1 MKGKSLTAR
10 QYEDRKGR
18 KREGRKEPGGKY
30 EREGGRK
37 RERLFHPLKKTT
49 QSITYLGFRIKLEMV
64 KSSYVTED
72 CGL

>member
-1 MKGKSLTAR
+1 MKGR
-10 QYEDRKGR
+10 EEGKG
-18 KREGRKEPGGKY
+18 KDC
-30 EREGGRK
+30 
-37 RERLFHPLKKTT
+37 FTLKKIT

>member
-1 MKGKSLTAR
+1 MKGR
-10 QYEDRKGR
+10 E
-18 KREGRKEPGGKY
+18 EGRGKDCFTL
-30 EREGGRK
+30 K
-37 RERLFHPLKKTT
+37 KKTT